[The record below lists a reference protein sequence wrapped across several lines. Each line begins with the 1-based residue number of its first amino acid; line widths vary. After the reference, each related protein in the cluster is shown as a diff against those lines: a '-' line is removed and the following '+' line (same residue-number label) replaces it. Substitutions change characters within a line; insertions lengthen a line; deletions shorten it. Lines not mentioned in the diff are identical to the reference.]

1 MKLFDLIIVIDVSP
15 NVDPAVLV
23 IAGGRQ
29 LVGMPDQVYIQCGHN
44 EHMLRRRD
52 QIEKCVVSDNG
63 MVQDGGIF
71 VFVEIRR

>member
-1 MKLFDLIIVIDVSP
+1 MKLLDLIIANRKIRDANVWQKEDPLIYVSP
-15 NVDPAVLV
+15 NVGPAVFV

-52 QIEKCVVSDNG
+52 QIEKSG
-63 MVQDGGIF
+63 SSG
-71 VFVEIRR
+71 